1 MEVLSRLGAAVEGSH
16 RRLMPIKLP
25 VDPSLAGVS
34 FPHAQL
40 MCPPLL
46 LLHNLLIPSP
56 EVALEKMRREEDN
69 HMCLVATMWF
79 PTTIQQVL
87 ARSLPRISTMTTP
100 RQGFDLAWEK
110 KTVYY

>member
-1 MEVLSRLGAAVEGSH
+1 MEVLSRLGAAVEGSQ

-34 FPHAQL
+34 FPHSQL
-40 MCPPLL
+40 MCPPPL

-69 HMCLVATMWF
+69 HMCLVAIMWF
-79 PTTIQQVL
+79 PPQYNKFWLGPFPAYLQ
-87 ARSLPRISTMTTP
+87 
-100 RQGFDLAWEK
+100 
-110 KTVYY
+110 